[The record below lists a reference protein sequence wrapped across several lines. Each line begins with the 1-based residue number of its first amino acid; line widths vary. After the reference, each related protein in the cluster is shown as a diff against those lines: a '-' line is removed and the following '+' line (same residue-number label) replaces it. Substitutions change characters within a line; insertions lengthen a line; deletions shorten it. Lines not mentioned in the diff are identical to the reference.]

1 MVDEVFY
8 AALARSCRI
17 VVGGELKLALMEEV
31 GEAKSLTEPHNPD
44 IPSPTPIPIEVL
56 TGNAPVQR
64 LALPDKATSR
74 ARRLTRNWSSSFK

>member
-44 IPSPTPIPIEVL
+44 IPSSTPIYP
-56 TGNAPVQR
+56 
-64 LALPDKATSR
+64 
-74 ARRLTRNWSSSFK
+74 